1 MTELMDVGAVL
12 KDNLSR
18 VETRDRGELVTVRI
32 HGSIE
37 CSNDL
42 LVVVD
47 KWLDV
52 RRDDRGQHQV
62 KGRRYVY
69 QALIRTTGV
78 TVLRYDNAHGDD
90 RLHRHVQGEKEPMP
104 ISLEELPT
112 LTGFIEESLRIVAAQ
127 SVTPEPNA

>member
-1 MTELMDVGAVL
+1 MTELMDAGAVL

-18 VETRDRGELVTVRI
+18 VETRDGGELVSVRI

-37 CSNDL
+37 CSTDL

-52 RRDDRGQHQV
+52 RRDGRGRHQV

-69 QALIRTTGV
+69 QALVRTTGV
-78 TVLRYDNAHGDD
+78 TVLRYDNAHGND
-90 RLHRHVQGEKEPMP
+90 RLHRHVQGQDEPIP
-104 ISLEELPT
+104 ISLDDLPT
-112 LTGFIEESLRIVAAQ
+112 LTGFIEESLSIVAPPSA
-127 SVTPEPNA
+127 TPEAS